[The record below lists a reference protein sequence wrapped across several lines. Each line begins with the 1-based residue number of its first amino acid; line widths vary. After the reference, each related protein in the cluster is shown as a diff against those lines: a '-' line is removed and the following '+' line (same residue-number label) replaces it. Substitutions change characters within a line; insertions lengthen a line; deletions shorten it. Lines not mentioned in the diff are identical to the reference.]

1 MPWMKVS
8 VNGVGPTGVAGTQE
22 IDPGETGVISSCIFE
37 IANVASL
44 STIPRIRV
52 IDQSASGADGPGV
65 PPTASINAQYINLAS
80 GSVSAAGTAITAAG
94 VYAVYCPG
102 CAVDL
107 ISSAGDG
114 DVHVQHVIGRA
125 F

>member
-1 MPWMKVS
+1 MPFIKVS

-22 IDPGETGVISSCIFE
+22 LFAGWDGVIASCIFE
-37 IANVASL
+37 VSGVASL
-44 STIPRIRV
+44 SAIPRIRV
-52 IDQSASGADGPGV
+52 IDQSASGAAGPGT

-80 GSVSAAGTAITAAG
+80 GAIAAAGTAITAAG

-102 CAVDL
+102 CAVDV
-107 ISSAGDG
+107 ITSAGSA
-114 DVHVQHVIGRA
+114 DVWVQPVVGRA